1 MGYALKLNNVDFSS
15 VALGQVTYIEPIP
28 CTGVSL
34 SASSLSFDSAEES
47 KQLTAT
53 ITPSDTT
60 DTLSWSSSD
69 ENVATVDNTGLVT
82 IHGIGTATITATCG
96 NQTATC
102 SINQTTIKAQYDLKI
117 VSGYYPYAA
126 DSDETGKQYV
136 TTGSSANE
144 TDIGQANHSI
154 ADLAVGGGST
164 YDIECVRVPY
174 GATSIYIK
182 TSDDVEVTLSYLFVI
197 DTTDMVPKG
206 TKQFPALNRTKTFF
220 KTSTG
225 YAVEY
230 GEGVIFRPGSNKD
243 TSTLS
248 YIYFE

>member
-1 MGYALKLNNVDFSS
+1 MGYALKLNNVNFSS
-15 VALGQVTYIEPIP
+15 VALGQVTYIDPIP

-34 SASSLSFDSAEES
+34 SASSLSFDSVEES

-60 DTLSWSSSD
+60 DTLFWSSSNED
-69 ENVATVDNTGLVT
+69 IATVDNTGLVT

-117 VSGYYPYAA
+117 VSGHYPYDAN
-126 DSDETGKQYV
+126 SDENEKKYV
-136 TTGSSANE
+136 TTGNSTNE
-144 TDIGQANHSI
+144 TDVGQANHAI
-154 ADLAVGGGST
+154 ADLAVGGGTT

-174 GATSIYIK
+174 GATTVFIK
-182 TSDDVEVTLSYLFVI
+182 TSDNVEIDLSYLHVI
-197 DTTDMVPKG
+197 DTTDLVPKG
-206 TKQFPALNRTKTFF
+206 TKSFPAWKRTKTHF
-220 KTSTG
+220 KTSEG
-225 YAVEY
+225 YTVEY
-230 GEGVIFRPGSNKD
+230 GEGVIFRPGNSQD